1 MSREK
6 EELANRKKIRTYSK
20 RLIITLSIASF
31 IGYIASLVF
40 DVPSL
45 NLHSAVL
52 SIALSIVSLGLNMW
66 SYVDHFRKRN
76 LNNQL
81 GIENTPGQEKL
92 TKIHINI
99 ASSASFLIGGII
111 PVLPFES
118 PIIPFVS
125 ITFFILGYAAMAANI
140 VQTMI
145 SEPKVKE
152 LSKEENLPV
161 V

>member
-1 MSREK
+1 M
-6 EELANRKKIRTYSK
+6 
-20 RLIITLSIASF
+20 
-31 IGYIASLVF
+31 
-40 DVPSL
+40 
-45 NLHSAVL
+45 NL
-52 SIALSIVSLGLNMW
+52 W
-66 SYVDHFRKRN
+66 SYVNHLQKHD

-99 ASSASFLIGGII
+99 ASNDSFLIERTI

-118 PIIPFVS
+118 LIIPFIS
-125 ITFFILGYAAMAANI
+125 ITFFILSFAAVAANI

-145 SEPKVKE
+145 SESKVKE
-152 LSKEENLPV
+152 LSKGGNLQV